1 MSYLRNANDGPAP
14 VGILI
19 GTAGTGKSYVINC
32 IRKSVWHTVT
42 PEEADAILRV
52 AAPTGA
58 AAFNISG
65 VTLHQLLFLPVP
77 LTENLRPLSGRAL
90 ARLQLSLTGCR
101 LLLIDEMSMIGQ
113 RFLGAIDT
121 RLRQAFPDNADRLF
135 GGIAVIL
142 LGDYAQLPP
151 VGDVHIL
158 NSAGDTPLRQAGKAA
173 FIQLTARVYK
183 LQQVLRQTDE
193 RFIQLLKNIRDAQ
206 VTNEDHDLLLTRSKQ
221 RLTAEE
227 LHNFNDAVRLLP
239 TRASVAQHNYTKL
252 RDVSTPTLRIQAIHA
267 GGRAAYQANAD
278 DAMGLHAVIT
288 LKTTAKVMLTQNLST
303 NHGLVNGASGYVV
316 GSIPA
321 FNEDDGL
328 LFPSAIVVNFPSYA
342 GPSWDIRNPT
352 WLPIPPTSFSWS
364 SPAGITFSRT
374 QFPLT
379 LCYAVTIHK
388 CQGMTLHQAVLDIG
402 TKEWASGL
410 TYTAI
415 SRVTSLHGLMFD
427 CEDSNSLSRRWW
439 MNIGNN
445 DRTHRLRRHLE
456 DSNAL

>member
-173 FIQLTARVYK
+173 FIQLTARV
-183 LQQVLRQTDE
+183 
-193 RFIQLLKNIRDAQ
+193 
-206 VTNEDHDLLLTRSKQ
+206 
-221 RLTAEE
+221 
-227 LHNFNDAVRLLP
+227 
-239 TRASVAQHNYTKL
+239 
-252 RDVSTPTLRIQAIHA
+252 
-267 GGRAAYQANAD
+267 
-278 DAMGLHAVIT
+278 
-288 LKTTAKVMLTQNLST
+288 
-303 NHGLVNGASGYVV
+303 
-316 GSIPA
+316 
-321 FNEDDGL
+321 
-328 LFPSAIVVNFPSYA
+328 
-342 GPSWDIRNPT
+342 
-352 WLPIPPTSFSWS
+352 
-364 SPAGITFSRT
+364 
-374 QFPLT
+374 
-379 LCYAVTIHK
+379 
-388 CQGMTLHQAVLDIG
+388 
-402 TKEWASGL
+402 
-410 TYTAI
+410 
-415 SRVTSLHGLMFD
+415 
-427 CEDSNSLSRRWW
+427 
-439 MNIGNN
+439 
-445 DRTHRLRRHLE
+445 
-456 DSNAL
+456 